1 MSEPIANI
9 LIVDDDVKTLMAMEA
24 LLAAP
29 GRNIVLAG
37 SGREAL
43 RQLLKQDFAL
53 ILLDVRMPDIDGFE
67 TASMIRQN
75 ERFRYTPIIFLSA
88 VDTLDE
94 DVVRG
99 VASGAV
105 DYLFKPV
112 MPDVLKAKVTV
123 EQESLRSEPIK
134 LTLKKM

>member
-9 LIVDDDVKTLMAMEA
+9 LIVDDDSKTLMAMEA

-29 GRNIVLAG
+29 GRAIVLAR

-43 RQLLKQDFAL
+43 RYLLRQDFAL

-75 ERFRYTPIIFLSA
+75 ERFR
-88 VDTLDE
+88 
-94 DVVRG
+94 
-99 VASGAV
+99 
-105 DYLFKPV
+105 
-112 MPDVLKAKVTV
+112 
-123 EQESLRSEPIK
+123 
-134 LTLKKM
+134 